1 MAAEGLFGLTLT
13 GLSLSVMSGQQ
24 GSGWGVV
31 ATIALFVAFLVR
43 RHTLRLTFVLAAAGG
58 VMQLVD
64 PHGFIIFGDFLYAPI
79 CAEFGVHRDARVRRL
94 GLAAAVA
101 AAVTPAA
108 VIMPQ
113 LILDAPAPPHWATAL
128 GLCVM
133 FAGAAAI
140 VSVGGWA
147 WGYLRLQQRLRVESA
162 IAAQLSDA
170 ERVRLEQTAAQS
182 AFREQIAAEMHDV
195 VGHSWAVVAA
205 QADGARYAMRT
216 SPEIAERALETIA
229 DVARTAITEL
239 RQILRQLRYSE
250 GVEGQIGAEQQS
262 ALLDRMRS
270 AGMTIDFAE
279 TGEPPASQQIRL
291 TAYRA
296 LTESLTNALK
306 HGDLRA
312 PVHVRLEWN
321 SGFTL
326 DVENRVAACSRLPGS
341 GLGIVGL
348 RDRARS
354 LGGDLVTTTDG
365 GTWRV
370 HVDVPDAGRARLET
384 TGSAADTPVTPTHA
398 DPPSSK
404 AMATEASSEARTA
417 DEPSVAT
424 TATRRP
430 ASPLTTTPTSEES
443 S

>member
-1 MAAEGLFGLTLT
+1 MAAETLFGLGLT
-13 GLSLSVMSGQQ
+13 GLSLGVTSSQH
-24 GSGWGVV
+24 GSGWGV
-31 ATIALFVAFLVR
+31 AASIALFVAFLVR
-43 RHTLRLTFVLAAAGG
+43 RHTLRATFVLAAAAG
-58 VMQLVD
+58 VMQLFE
-64 PHGFIIFGDFLYAPI
+64 PHAFIIFGDFLYAPI
-79 CAEFGVHRDARVRRL
+79 CAEFGAHRDARVRRL
-94 GLAAAVA
+94 GLAAAIVA
-101 AAVTPAA
+101 AIAPAA
-108 VIMPQ
+108 DIMPQ
-113 LILDAPAPPHWATAL
+113 LILGSPAPPHWATAL

-147 WGYLRLQQRLRVESA
+147 WGYLRLQQRLRVEAA

-229 DVARTAITEL
+229 DVARTSITEL
-239 RQILRQLRYSE
+239 REILRQLRYSE

-262 ALLDRMRS
+262 ALLDRMRT

-279 TGEPPASQQIRL
+279 IGEPLASQQIRL

-296 LTESLTNALK
+296 LTEALTNALK

-312 PVHVRLEWN
+312 PVHVRLEWRD
-321 SGFTL
+321 GFTL
-326 DVENRVAACSRLPGS
+326 DVENRVAASSRLPGS
-341 GLGIVGL
+341 GLGLVGL

-354 LGGDLVTTTDG
+354 LGGDLVTSLDG
-365 GTWRV
+365 GTWRLR
-370 HVDVPDAGRARLET
+370 VDVPDAGRARLERA
-384 TGSAADTPVTPTHA
+384 GSAGEH
-398 DPPSSK
+398 PPASDVDAQPASE
-404 AMATEASSEARTA
+404 TASSGASAATA
-417 DEPSVAT
+417 LSADAT
-424 TATRRP
+424 TRPATRH
-430 ASPLTTTPTSEES
+430 TTTPTSEELS
-443 S
+443 